1 MFSYGTA
8 NLKKHLSVCSK
19 IAFDHRVSIGR
30 EGLRRS
36 ELLSIDHLFS
46 WCWIKR
52 ARCRHADG
60 LVLFKTVYF
69 TSCTSWHTPA
79 VRQFH
84 DRVEKKKQI
93 YPWQMNCSGQNWT
106 RSIWYRVGSTSG
118 SLLFFLNFNT
128 SRITLVL
135 GVPGRLTCMSCFD
148 VSEGREIHTSPFL
161 LWFYFFVGFFFLFL
175 PTGRAISL
183 S

>member
-69 TSCTSWHTPA
+69 SSCTSWHTPA
-79 VRQFH
+79 VQQFH
-84 DRVEKKKQI
+84 DRVEKKPK
-93 YPWQMNCSGQNWT
+93 YTHGKWT
-106 RSIWYRVGSTSG
+106 ALGKTEPEVSDIMWVVPQAHYF
-118 SLLFFLNFNT
+118 FFLNFNT